1 MDDILTATLRG
12 SIDDHLASVEHLITD
27 GEPQAHL
34 AVVEGQIHRLINA
47 MRGLLAEHDPDPR
60 TGRCPTC
67 STGWHRRRCTILTTT
82 HRHLHCADRSIAL
95 HAQHARR
102 KPPSADADARIGRP
116 ESVDQPDARRARCL
130 NVGVGRAASGVRSA

>member
-12 SIDDHLASVEHLITD
+12 SIHDHLASVEHLITD

-60 TGRCPTC
+60 TGRCPAC
-67 STGWHRRRCTILTTT
+67 STGWHRRRCTVLTTT
-82 HRHLHCADRSIAL
+82 HRHLHGADRAVGL
-95 HAQHARR
+95 EAQHARR
-102 KPPSADADARIGRP
+102 TADRLGAGSACG
-116 ESVDQPDARRARCL
+116 L
-130 NVGVGRAASGVRSA
+130 TVGAAKRAASGAPDA